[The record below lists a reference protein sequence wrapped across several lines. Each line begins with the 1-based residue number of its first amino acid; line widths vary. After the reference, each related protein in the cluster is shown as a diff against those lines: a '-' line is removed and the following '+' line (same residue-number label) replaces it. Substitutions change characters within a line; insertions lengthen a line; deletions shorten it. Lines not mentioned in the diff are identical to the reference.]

1 MSTNIV
7 KDIERLKEPAKT
19 ACKLFL
25 ETCKKEGLDIFITE
39 TLRTA
44 ERQKYLYQKGASKCD
59 GVKNKSNHQ
68 GGMAWDIAC
77 RGKELYNH
85 AMLDKAGAI
94 AKRLG
99 ITWGGTWETFI
110 DKPHFEVKANWKQ
123 PTPKYRVEKT
133 KMSINGL
140 VKEVDSVN
148 VAGSNY
154 IKLRDLQDHKINVA
168 YRNKTIF
175 VNEKEFKG
183 EKIVISGNSY
193 IKLRD
198 LKEHEINVHFDND
211 KKMPFINA

>member
-25 ETCKKEGLDIFITE
+25 ETCKNEGLDIFITE

-59 GVKNKSNHQ
+59 GVRDKSNHQ

-85 AMLDKAGAI
+85 SMLDKAGEI

-99 ITWGGTWETFI
+99 ITWGGTWKTFI

-123 PTPKYRVEKT
+123 PTPKYKVEKT
-133 KMSINGL
+133 KMLINGL

-148 VAGSNY
+148 VDGSNY
-154 IKLRDLQDHKINVA
+154 IKIRDLQDHKINIS
-168 YRNKTIF
+168 YTNKEII
-175 VNEKEFKG
+175 VNGKKFEGSAININGSNF
-183 EKIVISGNSY
+183 

-198 LKEHEINVHFDND
+198 LPLKVHFDKNT
-211 KKMPFINA
+211 KMPVVSI